1 MAHGRHQTSVATR
14 RDEAAR
20 PRRQGTFANRHL
32 QDESVDADPERRYEL
47 KRSVLVHR
55 EVKVSEQHLRDLLC
69 AHAELI
75 ALTGMLSSLTSKAAV
90 TGAMA

>member
-14 RDEAAR
+14 RDCAAT
-20 PRRQGTFANRHL
+20 PGTFANRHL

-55 EVKVSEQHLRDLLC
+55 EVKVSEQHLRELLC

-75 ALTGMLSSLTSKAAV
+75 ALTGMLSSLTSKAAL

>member
-14 RDEAAR
+14 RDCAAT
-20 PRRQGTFANRHL
+20 PGTFANRHL

-47 KRSVLVHR
+47 KWSVLVYG
-55 EVKVSEQHLRDLLC
+55 EVKVSEQHLRDCIC
-69 AHAELI
+69 AHIAESI
-75 ALTGMLSSLTSKAAV
+75 ALTGMLPSLTSKAAL